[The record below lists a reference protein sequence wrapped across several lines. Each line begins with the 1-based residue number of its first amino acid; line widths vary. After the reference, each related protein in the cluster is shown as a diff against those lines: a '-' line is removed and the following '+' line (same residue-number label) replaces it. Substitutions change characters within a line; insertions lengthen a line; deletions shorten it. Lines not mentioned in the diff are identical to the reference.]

1 MSDSDIP
8 PAKAQ
13 STLSSDKYFFFFFA
27 PFASLRLRSGHAL
40 REIFRDLVAAL
51 PR

>member
-13 STLSSDKYFFFFFA
+13 STPSSDKYFFFFFA
-27 PFASLRLRSGHAL
+27 PLRLRSGHAL

>member
-1 MSDSDIP
+1 MSDSDMA

-13 STLSSDKYFFFFFA
+13 RTPSSDKYFFFFFA
-27 PFASLRLRSGHAL
+27 PFAFLRRCSGHAL
-40 REIFRDLVAAL
+40 QEIFRDVVAAL